1 MVAPSHRKPQS
12 KEERLARLNAKLRLL
27 DPQVPLHARE
37 RELLQKEIRLVKG
50 QNTRPGASQK
60 NKPPVR
66 KKARI
71 QNAKRKAATTSKE
84 AAASD
89 SSEHLGNMGSLGK
102 LLTPKN
108 FQESMNS
115 ITSLRGFFKQVSK
128 YVQQADNL
136 LDTLF
141 VTANSLQESG
151 VLKKL
156 AESKGK
162 KLGSSDLTNI
172 LMALMNSPLGNNIF
186 KRIGSG
192 DDAKTEEPSQT
203 QTAAAP
209 PAPPAAPSRP
219 AGGPPALPP
228 APQRAA
234 QAPQPPGA
242 IRPGFPGAGPV
253 H

>member
-37 RELLQKEIRLVKG
+37 RELLQKEIRLVKA
-50 QNTRPGASQK
+50 QNTRPGASQR

-66 KKARI
+66 KKTRT
-71 QNAKRKAATTSKE
+71 QNARRKTTATSKE

-89 SSEHLGNMGSLGK
+89 SSGNLGNMGNLGK

-162 KLGSSDLTNI
+162 KLGTSDLTNI
-172 LMALMNSPLGNNIF
+172 LMALMNSPLGSNIF
-186 KRIGSG
+186 KRMGSG
-192 DDAKTEEPSQT
+192 DDAKAEEPAQT
-203 QTAAAP
+203 QTVTAQSAP
-209 PAPPAAPSRP
+209 PATSPRP
-219 AGGPPALPP
+219 AGGPPMALPP

-234 QAPQPPGA
+234 PQSPGA